1 MTYKKRNDLVTIPG
15 IAAKLELKIINLEK
29 YKDHLII
36 LKRAGLKQCQD
47 NRRSSFHRPTDSIKF
62 PDAF

>member
-29 YKDHLII
+29 YK
-36 LKRAGLKQCQD
+36 
-47 NRRSSFHRPTDSIKF
+47 NRHRKIMKGKLRGWWGFDT
-62 PDAF
+62 